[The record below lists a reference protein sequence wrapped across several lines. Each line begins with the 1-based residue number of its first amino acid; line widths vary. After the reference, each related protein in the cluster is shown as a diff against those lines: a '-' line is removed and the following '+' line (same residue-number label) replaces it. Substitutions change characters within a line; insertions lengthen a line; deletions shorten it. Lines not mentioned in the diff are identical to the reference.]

1 MLETRGKKTQLY
13 NPALKCL
20 SLSGRK
26 KTYAY
31 YRQTIPAGSD
41 IGRGSSS
48 TLGDVSTLGGT

>member
-1 MLETRGKKTQLY
+1 MFRPQQ
-13 NPALKCL
+13 P
-20 SLSGRK
+20 R

-31 YRQTIPAGSD
+31 YRQTAPAGSD